1 MKHAADHQLVILSF
15 FTALYSRGHQLHRSC
30 GRRPHTEIRKDYYFA
45 LPDFKRLEARMQRVR
60 LQIIE
65 HCVQEPI
72 APSSAETHENLPVTP
87 SRRKASRVITARSA
101 DLRRAT

>member
-1 MKHAADHQLVILSF
+1 
-15 FTALYSRGHQLHRSC
+15 
-30 GRRPHTEIRKDYYFA
+30 
-45 LPDFKRLEARMQRVR
+45 MQRVR